1 MNSLYQIPEIAA
13 LAFPES
19 LIRLPDQTDVPVT
32 PRIMRLV
39 DSGSFQRLK
48 KVNQLGFVSWV
59 YPGATHTR
67 FEHSLGVYRLTLLFL
82 QHLAGDARFCEQ
94 VSPEDA
100 ELLIVSALFHD
111 IAHWP
116 FCHPLEDLE
125 LDCIPKHESLAKEFL
140 ETPEISQ
147 ALKEDWNLNP
157 SDICDLLNKK
167 NNAHKV
173 LASILS
179 GPIDVDKMDYLVRD
193 SLHAGVPY
201 GRNFDA
207 QRLISSLCLNE
218 QGDRVAITTKGKTAA
233 ELMVF
238 ARYVMFCE
246 VYWHHA
252 VRSATAMFQRAF
264 YLIQHQL
271 NADDFVRLFNSKE
284 NEIPDLMRGWDKQKL
299 ASLLLDGLFGSTRKL
314 FKRWGEFGQRDQ
326 PELHTKIARQPY
338 HHLVEV
344 TKKIA
349 EEINLRI
356 PELNASFSEILLDAP
371 PVGLEVQF
379 DVDVFNPKTSETFK
393 LGTISPVVRSLANKQ
408 FDNFVKQIRIFVS
421 PRICSHKGFESLDL
435 FSILFHA
442 IKVV

>member
-1 MNSLYQIPEIAA
+1 MNSLYEIPEIAA

-39 DSGSFQRLK
+39 DSEPFQRLK

-82 QHLAGDARFCEQ
+82 QHLAGDARFREQ
-94 VSPEDA
+94 VSPRDA
-100 ELLIVSALFHD
+100 ELLVVSALFHD

-125 LDCIPKHESLAKEFL
+125 LDCIPKHESLAKEYL
-140 ETPEISQ
+140 GTPEISK
-147 ALKEDWNLNP
+147 ALSEDWNLNP
-157 SDICDLLNKK
+157 DDICDLLNNK
-167 NNAHKV
+167 NDRHKV

-264 YLIQHQL
+264 YLIREQL
-271 NADDFVRLFNSKE
+271 GEDDFTQLFRSNE
-284 NEIPDLMRGWDKQKL
+284 NQIPDLMRGWDKQKL
-299 ASLLLDGLFGSTRKL
+299 ASQLLDGLFGSTRKL
-314 FKRWGEFGQRDQ
+314 FKRWGEFGQHDQ
-326 PELHTKIARQPY
+326 PGLHNAIARQPY
-338 HHLVEV
+338 HYLVEV

-349 EEINLRI
+349 DEINRMA
-356 PELNASFSEILLDAP
+356 PELNASFNEILLDAP

-379 DVDVFNPKTSETFK
+379 DVDVFNSKTCEMFK
-393 LGTISPVVRSLANKQ
+393 LGTISPVVRSLANTQ
-408 FDNFVKQIRIFVS
+408 FDNFVKQIRIFIS
-421 PRICSHKGFESLDL
+421 PRICYHKGFESLDL
-435 FSILFHA
+435 FSILFRA
-442 IKVV
+442 IE